1 MKRITIRLVDT
12 LGTKLKSMA
21 QEKGISMNALIVQM
35 CWDFINK
42 WGEVKSFVFNK
53 KIRLRL

>member
-1 MKRITIRLVDT
+1 MTRITIRLVDT

-42 WGEVKSFVFNK
+42 WGEVKSFEHKQFRN
-53 KIRLRL
+53 L